1 MIKMKKSTHKVVF
14 FSALP
19 PYRGGISDFSELV
32 VSAMEQQYD
41 LKAFTFKKQYP
52 NFLFPGKT
60 QLSLNKLS
68 KSYPRIVSG
77 FNPLSYFSAVRQ
89 LKKSSP
95 TIFITNYWMTFFA
108 PMNVFF
114 SKSFKKDCLK
124 IAIIHNLIPHEKRFF
139 DTFFNRIFVKSYDGF
154 IVLSESVK
162 KDLLAIDPSA
172 KHCLLKHPSYNQ
184 FGEKIAR
191 KEAAAALGLDPTK
204 KILLFFGL
212 IRNYKGLDL
221 LLQAFSNLNK
231 EFILLIAGEVYGD
244 EINYTNLISKSKNNN
259 IHFVNQF
266 IEEQDVKL
274 YFSVADLCVLP
285 YKSATQSGIQALANS
300 FCLPVLISNVGGLA
314 EDIVDEKNGFI
325 LNDINPLAIQ
335 NKIEEI
341 FNENKLTQVEENL
354 KLENLLLNDTWTKF
368 SDSLIQFCDTL
379 KKNS

>member
-1 MIKMKKSTHKVVF
+1 MKKSAHKVVF

-32 VSAMEQQYD
+32 VGAMEQLSD

-60 QLSLNKLS
+60 QLSQNKLS
-68 KSYPRIVSG
+68 KSYPRIVTG
-77 FNPLSYFSAVRQ
+77 FNPLSYLSAVRQ

-114 SKSFKKDCLK
+114 SKFLNKNCIK
-124 IAIIHNLIPHEKRFF
+124 IAIIHNLVPHEKRFF
-139 DTFFNRIFVKSYDGF
+139 DSIFNRMFVKSYDGF

-162 KDLLAIDPSA
+162 NDLLAIDPAA
-172 KHCLLKHPSYNQ
+172 KHCLLKHPSYYQ
-184 FGEKIAR
+184 FGEKIVR
-191 KEAAAALGLDPTK
+191 EEAAAALGLDPTK

-221 LLQAFSNLNK
+221 LLQAFSNLNN
-231 EFILLIAGEVYGD
+231 EFSLVIAGEVYGE
-244 EINYTNLISKSKNNN
+244 EITYTNLIAKSKNKN

-266 IEEQDVKL
+266 IDEQDVKL

-325 LNDINPLAIQ
+325 LNDINPLVIQ
-335 NKIEEI
+335 HKIEVI
-341 FNENKLTQVEENL
+341 FKEMKILKVQENL
-354 KLENLLLNDTWTKF
+354 KRENLLLDDSWAKF
-368 SDSLIQFCDTL
+368 SESLIQFSERL
-379 KKNS
+379 EKE

>member
-32 VSAMEQQYD
+32 VSAMEQLCD

-77 FNPLSYFSAVRQ
+77 FNPLSYFNAVRQ

-114 SKSFKKDCLK
+114 SKSLKKDCLK

-139 DTFFNRIFVKSYDGF
+139 DSFFNRIFVKSYDGF

-162 KDLLAIDPSA
+162 KDLLVIDPSA

-244 EINYTNLISKSKNNN
+244 EITYTNLIAKSKNKN

-266 IEEQDVKL
+266 IDEQDVKL

-354 KLENLLLNDTWTKF
+354 KIENLLLNDTWTKF

>member
-32 VSAMEQQYD
+32 VSAMEQLCD

-68 KSYPRIVSG
+68 KSYPRIISG

-114 SKSFKKDCLK
+114 SKSLKKDCLK

-162 KDLLAIDPSA
+162 KDLLAIDPAA

-184 FGEKIAR
+184 FGDKIAR
-191 KEAAAALGLDPTK
+191 EEAAAALGLDPTK

-244 EINYTNLISKSKNNN
+244 EITYTNLIAKSKNKN

-266 IEEQDVKL
+266 IDEQDVKL

-335 NKIEEI
+335 KKIEEI
-341 FNENKLTQVEENL
+341 FNENKLIQVEENL
-354 KLENLLLNDTWTKF
+354 KIKNLFLNDTWSKF

>member
-32 VSAMEQQYD
+32 VSAMEQLCD
-41 LKAFTFKKQYP
+41 FKAFTFKKQYP

-60 QLSLNKLS
+60 QLSQNKLS

-77 FNPLSYFSAVRQ
+77 FNPLSYFSALRQ
-89 LKKSSP
+89 MKKSSP

-114 SKSFKKDCLK
+114 SKFLNKNCIK
-124 IAIIHNLIPHEKRFF
+124 IAIIHNLVPHEKRFF
-139 DTFFNRIFVKSYDGF
+139 DAFFNRMFVKSYDGF

-162 KDLLAIDPSA
+162 KDLLAIDPAA

-191 KEAAAALGLDPTK
+191 EEAANLLGLDPTK

-221 LLQAFSNLNK
+221 LLQAFSNLNN
-231 EFILLIAGEVYGD
+231 EFILLIAGEVYGE
-244 EINYTNLISKSKNNN
+244 EITYTNLIAKSKNKN

-266 IEEQDVKL
+266 IDEKDVKL

-325 LNDINPLAIQ
+325 LNDINPLVIQ
-335 NKIEEI
+335 HKIEVI
-341 FNENKLTQVEENL
+341 FKEMKILKVQENL
-354 KLENLLLNDTWTKF
+354 KRENLLLDDSWAKF
-368 SDSLIQFCDTL
+368 SESLIQFSERL
-379 KKNS
+379 EKE

>member
-1 MIKMKKSTHKVVF
+1 MKKLNPKVVF

-19 PYRGGISDFSELV
+19 PFRGGISDFSELV
-32 VSAMEQQYD
+32 LLALEKKCDV
-41 LKAFTFKKQYP
+41 KAYTFKNQYP
-52 NFLFPGKT
+52 KFLFPGKT
-60 QLSLNKLS
+60 QLSLK
-68 KSYPRIVSG
+68 KGTKKYPRIVSG
-77 FNPLSYFSAVRQ
+77 FNPFTYFSAARQ

-114 SKSFKKDCLK
+114 ARCFKKECIK
-124 IAIIHNLIPHEKRFF
+124 IAIIHNLVPHEKRFF
-139 DTFFNRIFVKSYDGF
+139 DSFFNRIFVKSYDGF

-162 KDLLAIDPSA
+162 KDLLAIVPTA
-172 KHCLLKHPSYNQ
+172 NHCLLKHPVYNQ
-184 FGEKIAR
+184 FGDKITR
-191 KEAAAALGLDPTK
+191 EAAATALGLDSSK

-221 LLQAFSNLNK
+221 LLQAFSNLNN

-244 EINYTNLISKSKNNN
+244 EITYTDLIAQSKNKN

-266 IEEQDVKL
+266 IDEQDVKL

-341 FNENKLTQVEENL
+341 FEEKKILKVQENL
-354 KLENLLLNDTWTKF
+354 KRENLLLDDSWAKF
-368 SDSLIQFCDTL
+368 SESLIQFSERL
-379 KKNS
+379 KKE

>member
-32 VSAMEQQYD
+32 VSAMEQLCD

-114 SKSFKKDCLK
+114 SKSLKKDCLK

-139 DTFFNRIFVKSYDGF
+139 DSFFNRIFVKSFDGF

-162 KDLLAIDPSA
+162 KDLLAIDPAA
-172 KHCLLKHPSYNQ
+172 KHCLLKHPCYNL

-244 EINYTNLISKSKNNN
+244 EITYTNVISKSKNNN
-259 IHFVNQF
+259 IHFVNKF
-266 IEEQDVKL
+266 IDEQDVKL

-285 YKSATQSGIQALANS
+285 YKSATQSGIKALANS

-314 EDIVDEKNGFI
+314 EDIVDDKNGFI

-341 FNENKLTQVEENL
+341 FNENKLIQVEENL
-354 KLENLLLNDTWTKF
+354 KIENLLLNDTWTKF

>member
-1 MIKMKKSTHKVVF
+1 MIKMKKLTHKVVF

-32 VSAMEQQYD
+32 VSAMEQLCD

-60 QLSLNKLS
+60 QLSHNKLS

-114 SKSFKKDCLK
+114 SKSLKKDCLK

-221 LLQAFSNLNK
+221 LLQAFSNLNN

-244 EINYTNLISKSKNNN
+244 EITYTNLISKSKNKN

-266 IEEQDVKL
+266 IDEQDVKL

-341 FNENKLTQVEENL
+341 FNENKLIQVEENL
-354 KLENLLLNDTWTKF
+354 KIKNLFLNDTWTKF

>member
-32 VSAMEQQYD
+32 VSAMEQLCD

-60 QLSLNKLS
+60 QLSQNKLA

-114 SKSFKKDCLK
+114 AKSIKKNCLK

-162 KDLLAIDPSA
+162 KDLLAIDPAA

-184 FGEKIAR
+184 FGEKITR
-191 KEAAAALGLDPTK
+191 EEAAAALALDPTK

-221 LLQAFSNLNK
+221 LLQAFSNLNN
-231 EFILLIAGEVYGD
+231 EFILLIAGEVYGE
-244 EINYTNLISKSKNNN
+244 EITYTNLITKSKNKN

-266 IEEQDVKL
+266 IDEQDVKL

-368 SDSLIQFCDTL
+368 SDSLFQFCDTL

>member
-32 VSAMEQQYD
+32 VSAMEQLCD

-89 LKKSSP
+89 IKKSSP

-114 SKSFKKDCLK
+114 SKSLKKDCLK

-244 EINYTNLISKSKNNN
+244 EITYTNLISKSKNKN

-266 IEEQDVKL
+266 IDEQDVKL

-335 NKIEEI
+335 KKIEEI
-341 FNENKLTQVEENL
+341 FNENKLIQVEENL
-354 KLENLLLNDTWTKF
+354 KIENLLLNDTWTKF

>member
-32 VSAMEQQYD
+32 VSAMEQLCD

-124 IAIIHNLIPHEKRFF
+124 IAIIHNLIPHEKRFL

-244 EINYTNLISKSKNNN
+244 EITYTNLISKSKNKN

-266 IEEQDVKL
+266 IDEQDVKL

-335 NKIEEI
+335 IKIEEI

>member
-32 VSAMEQQYD
+32 VCAMEQLCD

-60 QLSLNKLS
+60 QLSQNKLS

-77 FNPLSYFSAVRQ
+77 FNPLTYFSAVRQ

-114 SKSFKKDCLK
+114 SKSLKKDCLK

-221 LLQAFSNLNK
+221 LLQAFSNLNN

-244 EINYTNLISKSKNNN
+244 EITYTNLIAKSKNKN

-266 IEEQDVKL
+266 IDEQDVKL

-314 EDIVDEKNGFI
+314 EDILDEKNGFI

-368 SDSLIQFCDTL
+368 SESLIQFCDTL

>member
-32 VSAMEQQYD
+32 VSAMEQLCD

-77 FNPLSYFSAVRQ
+77 FNPLSYFNAVRQ

-114 SKSFKKDCLK
+114 SKSLKKDCLK

-139 DTFFNRIFVKSYDGF
+139 DSFFNRIFVKSYDGF

-221 LLQAFSNLNK
+221 LLQTFSNLSN

-244 EINYTNLISKSKNNN
+244 EITYTNLISKSKNKN

-266 IEEQDVKL
+266 IDEQDVKL

-341 FNENKLTQVEENL
+341 FNENKLIQVEENL
-354 KLENLLLNDTWTKF
+354 KLENLLLNDTWSKF

>member
-32 VSAMEQQYD
+32 VSAMEQLCD

-77 FNPLSYFSAVRQ
+77 FNPLSYFSAARQ

-114 SKSFKKDCLK
+114 SKSLKKDCLK

-244 EINYTNLISKSKNNN
+244 EITYTNLISKSKNKN

-266 IEEQDVKL
+266 IDEQDVKL

-285 YKSATQSGIQALANS
+285 YKSATQSGIKALANS

-314 EDIVDEKNGFI
+314 EDIVDDKNGFI

-341 FNENKLTQVEENL
+341 FNENKLTLVKENL
-354 KLENLLLNDTWTKF
+354 KLENLLLYDTWTKF

>member
-32 VSAMEQQYD
+32 VSAMEQLCD

-114 SKSFKKDCLK
+114 SKSLKKDCLK

-162 KDLLAIDPSA
+162 KDLLAIDPAA

-221 LLQAFSNLNK
+221 LLQAFSNLNN

-244 EINYTNLISKSKNNN
+244 EITYTNLITKSKNKN

-266 IEEQDVKL
+266 IDEQDVKL

-335 NKIEEI
+335 KKIEEI
-341 FNENKLTQVEENL
+341 FNENKLIQVEENL
-354 KLENLLLNDTWTKF
+354 KIKNLFLNDTWSKF

>member
-32 VSAMEQQYD
+32 VSAMEQLCD

-60 QLSLNKLS
+60 QLSHNKFS

-114 SKSFKKDCLK
+114 SKSLKKDCLK

-162 KDLLAIDPSA
+162 KDLLAIDPA
-172 KHCLLKHPSYNQ
+172 AQYCLLKHPSYNQ
-184 FGEKIAR
+184 FGDKIAR
-191 KEAAAALGLDPTK
+191 EEAAAALGLDSTK

-244 EINYTNLISKSKNNN
+244 EITYTNLISKSKNKN

-266 IEEQDVKL
+266 IDEQDVKL

-314 EDIVDEKNGFI
+314 EEIVDEKNGFI

>member
-32 VSAMEQQYD
+32 VSAMEQLCD

-89 LKKSSP
+89 IKKSSP

-114 SKSFKKDCLK
+114 SKSLKKDCLK

-162 KDLLAIDPSA
+162 KDLLAIDPAA

-184 FGEKIAR
+184 FGDKIAR
-191 KEAAAALGLDPTK
+191 EEAAAALGLDPTK

-244 EINYTNLISKSKNNN
+244 EITYTNLIAKSKNKN

-266 IEEQDVKL
+266 IDEQDVKL

-335 NKIEEI
+335 KKIEEI
-341 FNENKLTQVEENL
+341 FNENKLIQVEENL
-354 KLENLLLNDTWTKF
+354 KIKNLFLNDTWSKF

>member
-1 MIKMKKSTHKVVF
+1 MIKMSKSTHKVVF

-32 VSAMEQQYD
+32 VSAMEQLCD

-52 NFLFPGKT
+52 DFLFPGKT
-60 QLSLNKLS
+60 QLSHNKFS

-77 FNPLSYFSAVRQ
+77 FNPLTYFSAVRQ

-108 PMNVFF
+108 PMNIFF
-114 SKSFKKDCLK
+114 SKSLKNECLK

-139 DTFFNRIFVKSYDGF
+139 DSFFNRIFVKSYDGF

-162 KDLLAIDPSA
+162 KDLLAIDPTA

-184 FGEKIAR
+184 FGDKIAR
-191 KEAAAALGLDPTK
+191 EEAAAALGLDPTK

-221 LLQAFSNLNK
+221 LLEAFSNLNK

-244 EINYTNLISKSKNNN
+244 EITYSNLISKSKNKN

-266 IEEQDVKL
+266 IDEQDVKL

-354 KLENLLLNDTWTKF
+354 KLENILLNDTWTKF

>member
-32 VSAMEQQYD
+32 VSAMEQLCD

-114 SKSFKKDCLK
+114 SKSLKKDCLK

-244 EINYTNLISKSKNNN
+244 EITYTSLISKSKNKN

-266 IEEQDVKL
+266 IDEQDVKL

-354 KLENLLLNDTWTKF
+354 KIENLLLNDTWTKF

>member
-32 VSAMEQQYD
+32 VSAMEQLCD

-60 QLSLNKLS
+60 QLSHNKLS

-114 SKSFKKDCLK
+114 SKSLKKDCLK

-139 DTFFNRIFVKSYDGF
+139 DSFFNRIFVKSFDGF

-162 KDLLAIDPSA
+162 KDLLAIDPAA
-172 KHCLLKHPSYNQ
+172 KHCLLKHPCYNL

-244 EINYTNLISKSKNNN
+244 EITYTNLIAKSKNKN

-266 IEEQDVKL
+266 IDEQYVKL

-325 LNDINPLAIQ
+325 LHDINPLAIQ

-341 FNENKLTQVEENL
+341 FNENKLIQVEENL
-354 KLENLLLNDTWTKF
+354 KIENLLLNDTWTKF

>member
-1 MIKMKKSTHKVVF
+1 MIKMKKSKHKVVF

-32 VSAMEQQYD
+32 VGAMEQLCD

-60 QLSLNKLS
+60 QLSQNKLS

-114 SKSFKKDCLK
+114 SMFLNKNCIK
-124 IAIIHNLIPHEKRFF
+124 IAIIHNLVPHEKRFF
-139 DTFFNRIFVKSYDGF
+139 DRIFNRMFVKSYDGF

-162 KDLLAIDPSA
+162 KDLLAIDPAA
-172 KHCLLKHPSYNQ
+172 KHCLFKHPSYNQ
-184 FGEKIAR
+184 FGEKIVR
-191 KEAAAALGLDPTK
+191 EEAAAALGLDPTK

-221 LLQAFSNLNK
+221 LLQAFSNLNN
-231 EFILLIAGEVYGD
+231 EFSLVIAGEVYGE
-244 EINYTNLISKSKNNN
+244 EITYTNLIAKSKNKN

-266 IEEQDVKL
+266 IDEQDVKL

-314 EDIVDEKNGFI
+314 EEIVDEKNGFI
-325 LNDINPLAIQ
+325 LNDINPLVIQ
-335 NKIEEI
+335 HKIELI
-341 FNENKLTQVEENL
+341 FKEMKILKVQENL
-354 KLENLLLNDTWTKF
+354 KRENLLLEDSWAKF
-368 SDSLIQFCDTL
+368 SESLIQFSERL
-379 KKNS
+379 EKE

>member
-32 VSAMEQQYD
+32 VSAMEQLCD

-60 QLSLNKLS
+60 QLSQNKLA

-89 LKKSSP
+89 IKKSSP

-108 PMNVFF
+108 PMNIFF
-114 SKSFKKDCLK
+114 AKFLNKNCIK
-124 IAIIHNLIPHEKRFF
+124 IAIIHNLVPHEKRFF
-139 DTFFNRIFVKSYDGF
+139 DSFFNRIFVKSYDGF

-162 KDLLAIDPSA
+162 KDLLAIVPTA
-172 KHCLLKHPSYNQ
+172 NHCLLKHPVYNQ
-184 FGEKIAR
+184 FGDKITR
-191 KEAAAALGLDPTK
+191 EAAATALGLDSSK

-221 LLQAFSNLNK
+221 LLQAFSNLNN

-244 EINYTNLISKSKNNN
+244 EITYTDLIAQSKNKN

-266 IEEQDVKL
+266 IDEQDVKL

-341 FNENKLTQVEENL
+341 FEEKKILKVQENL
-354 KLENLLLNDTWTKF
+354 KRENLLLDDSWAKF
-368 SDSLIQFCDTL
+368 SESLIQFSERL
-379 KKNS
+379 KKE

>member
-19 PYRGGISDFSELV
+19 PFRGGISDFSELV
-32 VSAMEQQYD
+32 VSAMEQLCD

-60 QLSLNKLS
+60 QLSQNKLA

-89 LKKSSP
+89 LKKFSP

-114 SKSFKKDCLK
+114 SKSLKKECLK
-124 IAIIHNLIPHEKRFF
+124 IAIIHNLVPHEKRFF
-139 DTFFNRIFVKSYDGF
+139 DKVFNRMFVKSYDGF

-162 KDLLAIDPSA
+162 KDLLSIDPAA
-172 KHCLLKHPSYNQ
+172 KHCLLKHPSYNK
-184 FGEKIAR
+184 FGDKIAR
-191 KEAAAALGLDPTK
+191 EEVAAALGLDPSR

-221 LLQAFSNLNK
+221 LLQAFSNLNN
-231 EFILLIAGEVYGD
+231 EFSLVIAGEVYGE
-244 EINYTNLISKSKNNN
+244 EITFTNLIAKSKNKN

-266 IEEQDVKL
+266 IDEQDVKL

>member
-19 PYRGGISDFSELV
+19 PFRGGISDFSELV
-32 VSAMEQQYD
+32 VSAMEKHCD

-52 NFLFPGKT
+52 NFFFPGKT
-60 QLSLNKLS
+60 QLSQNKLS

-77 FNPLSYFSAVRQ
+77 FNPLSYFSAIRQ

-114 SKSFKKDCLK
+114 SKSLKKECLK
-124 IAIIHNLIPHEKRFF
+124 IAIIHNLVPHEKRFF
-139 DTFFNRIFVKSYDGF
+139 DKVFNRMFVKSYDGF
-154 IVLSESVK
+154 IVLSEAVK
-162 KDLLAIDPSA
+162 KDLLAIDPAA
-172 KHCLLKHPSYNQ
+172 KHCLLKHPSYNK
-184 FGEKIAR
+184 FGDKIAR
-191 KEAAAALGLDPTK
+191 EEVAAALGLDPTK

-221 LLQAFSNLNK
+221 LLQAFSNLNN
-231 EFILLIAGEVYGD
+231 EFSLVIAGEVYGA
-244 EINYTNLISKSKNNN
+244 EIIYTNLIAKSKNKN

-266 IEEQDVKL
+266 IDEKDVKL

-341 FNENKLTQVEENL
+341 FNENKLIQVEENL

>member
-114 SKSFKKDCLK
+114 SKSLKKDCLK

-184 FGEKIAR
+184 FGDKIAR
-191 KEAAAALGLDPTK
+191 EEAAAALGLDPTK

-221 LLQAFSNLNK
+221 LLQAFSNLSN
-231 EFILLIAGEVYGD
+231 EFSLLIAGEVYGD
-244 EINYTNLISKSKNNN
+244 EITYTNLIAKSKNKN

-266 IEEQDVKL
+266 IDEQDVKL

-341 FNENKLTQVEENL
+341 FNENKLTLVKENL
-354 KLENLLLNDTWTKF
+354 KLENLLLYDTWTKF

>member
-32 VSAMEQQYD
+32 VSAMEKQHD

-60 QLSLNKLS
+60 QLSHNKLA

-114 SKSFKKDCLK
+114 SKSLKKDCLK

-139 DTFFNRIFVKSYDGF
+139 DSFFNRIFVKSYDGF

-162 KDLLAIDPSA
+162 KDLLAIDPDA
-172 KHCLLKHPSYNQ
+172 KYCLLKHPSYNQ

-191 KEAAAALGLDPTK
+191 KEAAAALGIDPTK

-221 LLQAFSNLNK
+221 LLQAFSNLSN
-231 EFILLIAGEVYGD
+231 EFSLLIAGEVYGD
-244 EINYTNLISKSKNNN
+244 EITYTSLISKSKNKN

-266 IEEQDVKL
+266 IDEQDVKL

-314 EDIVDEKNGFI
+314 EDIVDEKNGFM

-341 FNENKLTQVEENL
+341 FNENKLTQIEENL
-354 KLENLLLNDTWTKF
+354 KMDNLLLNDTWTKF
-368 SDSLIQFCDTL
+368 SDSIIQFCVTL
-379 KKNS
+379 EKNS

>member
-1 MIKMKKSTHKVVF
+1 MKKSTHKVVF

-32 VSAMEQQYD
+32 VSAMEQLCD

-60 QLSLNKLS
+60 QLSHNKFS

-77 FNPLSYFSAVRQ
+77 FYPLSYFSAVRQ

-114 SKSFKKDCLK
+114 SKSLKKDCLK

-162 KDLLAIDPSA
+162 KDLLAIDPAA

-244 EINYTNLISKSKNNN
+244 EITYTNLIAKSKNKN

-266 IEEQDVKL
+266 IDEQDVKL

-341 FNENKLTQVEENL
+341 FNENKLIQVEENL
-354 KLENLLLNDTWTKF
+354 KIENLLLNDTWTKF

>member
-162 KDLLAIDPSA
+162 KDLLAIDPTA

-184 FGEKIAR
+184 FGDKIAR
-191 KEAAAALGLDPTK
+191 EEAAAALGLDPTK

-244 EINYTNLISKSKNNN
+244 EITYTNLISKSKNNN
-259 IHFVNQF
+259 IHFVNKF
-266 IEEQDVKL
+266 IDEQDVKL

-325 LNDINPLAIQ
+325 LNDINPLTIQ

>member
-244 EINYTNLISKSKNNN
+244 EINYTNLISKSKNKN
-259 IHFVNQF
+259 IHFVNKF
-266 IEEQDVKL
+266 IDEQDVKL

-325 LNDINPLAIQ
+325 LHDINPLAIQ

-341 FNENKLTQVEENL
+341 FNENKLTLVKENL

>member
-32 VSAMEQQYD
+32 VGAMEQLSD

-60 QLSLNKLS
+60 QLSQNKLA

-114 SKSFKKDCLK
+114 SKSLKKDCLK

-139 DTFFNRIFVKSYDGF
+139 DRIFNRIFVKSYDGF

-162 KDLLAIDPSA
+162 KDLLAIDPAA

-184 FGEKIAR
+184 FGDKIER
-191 KEAAAALGLDPTK
+191 EEAAAALGLDPTK

-221 LLQAFSNLNK
+221 LLQAFSNLNN
-231 EFILLIAGEVYGD
+231 EFSLVIAGEVYVE
-244 EINYTNLISKSKNNN
+244 EITYTNLIAKSKNKN

-266 IEEQDVKL
+266 IDEQDVKL

-341 FNENKLTQVEENL
+341 FNENKLTLVKENL
-354 KLENLLLNDTWTKF
+354 KLENLLLYDTWTKF

>member
-1 MIKMKKSTHKVVF
+1 MKKSNHKVVF

-244 EINYTNLISKSKNNN
+244 EITYTNLIAKSKNKN

-266 IEEQDVKL
+266 IDEQDVKL

-325 LNDINPLAIQ
+325 LNDINPLVIQ

-354 KLENLLLNDTWTKF
+354 KIENLLLNDTWTKF

>member
-1 MIKMKKSTHKVVF
+1 MSKMSKSTHKVVF

-32 VSAMEQQYD
+32 VSAMEQLCD

-77 FNPLSYFSAVRQ
+77 FNPLSYFNAVRQ

-114 SKSFKKDCLK
+114 SKSVKKDCLK

-162 KDLLAIDPSA
+162 KDLLAIDPTA

-184 FGEKIAR
+184 FGDKIAR
-191 KEAAAALGLDPTK
+191 EEAAAALGLDPTK

-244 EINYTNLISKSKNNN
+244 EITYTNLISKSKNKN

-266 IEEQDVKL
+266 IDEQDVKL

-300 FCLPVLISNVGGLA
+300 FCLPVLISNVGGLV

-325 LNDINPLAIQ
+325 LNDINPLVIQ

-354 KLENLLLNDTWTKF
+354 KIENLLLNDTWTKF

>member
-32 VSAMEQQYD
+32 VSAMEQLCD

-60 QLSLNKLS
+60 QLSHNKFS

-114 SKSFKKDCLK
+114 SKSLKKDCLK

-191 KEAAAALGLDPTK
+191 KEAAAALGLDSTK

-244 EINYTNLISKSKNNN
+244 EITYTSLISKSKNKN

-266 IEEQDVKL
+266 IDEQDVKL

-285 YKSATQSGIQALANS
+285 YKSATQSGIKALANS

-314 EDIVDEKNGFI
+314 EEIVDEKNGFI

>member
-32 VSAMEQQYD
+32 VCAMEQLCD

-89 LKKSSP
+89 IKKSSP

-114 SKSFKKDCLK
+114 SKSLKKDCLK

-162 KDLLAIDPSA
+162 KDLLAIDPAA
-172 KHCLLKHPSYNQ
+172 KHCLLKHPCYNL

-244 EINYTNLISKSKNNN
+244 EITYTNLIAKSKNKN

-266 IEEQDVKL
+266 IDEQDVKL

-325 LNDINPLAIQ
+325 LNDVNPLAIQ

-341 FNENKLTQVEENL
+341 FNENKLIQIEENL
-354 KLENLLLNDTWTKF
+354 KIENLLLNDSWTKF

>member
-32 VSAMEQQYD
+32 VSAMEQLCD

-114 SKSFKKDCLK
+114 SKSLKKDCLK

-244 EINYTNLISKSKNNN
+244 EITYTNLIAKSKNKN

-266 IEEQDVKL
+266 IDEQDVKL

-325 LNDINPLAIQ
+325 FNDINPLAIQ

-341 FNENKLTQVEENL
+341 FNENKLIQIEENL
-354 KLENLLLNDTWTKF
+354 KIENLLLNDTWTKF

>member
-32 VSAMEQQYD
+32 VSAMEQLCD

-114 SKSFKKDCLK
+114 SKSLKKDCLK

-244 EINYTNLISKSKNNN
+244 EITYTNVISKSKNNN
-259 IHFVNQF
+259 IHFVNKF
-266 IEEQDVKL
+266 IDEQDVKL

-285 YKSATQSGIQALANS
+285 YKSATQSGIKALANS

-314 EDIVDEKNGFI
+314 EDIVDDKNGFI

-341 FNENKLTQVEENL
+341 FNENKLIQVEENL
-354 KLENLLLNDTWTKF
+354 KIENLLLNDTWTKF

>member
-114 SKSFKKDCLK
+114 AKSLKKECLK
-124 IAIIHNLIPHEKRFF
+124 IAIIHNLVPHEKRFF
-139 DTFFNRIFVKSYDGF
+139 DKVFNRIFVKSYDGF

-162 KDLLAIDPSA
+162 KDLLAIDPAA
-172 KHCLLKHPSYNQ
+172 KYCLLKHPSYNQ

-191 KEAAAALGLDPTK
+191 KEAAEALGLDPTK

-244 EINYTNLISKSKNNN
+244 EITYTNLIAKSKNKN

-266 IEEQDVKL
+266 INEQDVKL

-300 FCLPVLISNVGGLA
+300 FCLPVLISNVGGLV

-325 LNDINPLAIQ
+325 LNEINPLAIQ

-354 KLENLLLNDTWTKF
+354 KIENLLLNDMWTKF

>member
-1 MIKMKKSTHKVVF
+1 MKKSAHKVVF

-32 VSAMEQQYD
+32 VGAMEQLSD

-60 QLSLNKLS
+60 QLSHNMLV

-114 SKSFKKDCLK
+114 SKFLNKNCIK
-124 IAIIHNLIPHEKRFF
+124 IAIIHNLVPHEKRFF
-139 DTFFNRIFVKSYDGF
+139 DSIFNRMFVKSYDGF

-162 KDLLAIDPSA
+162 NDLLAIDPAA

-221 LLQAFSNLNK
+221 LLQAFSNLNN
-231 EFILLIAGEVYGD
+231 EFSLVIAGEVYGD
-244 EINYTNLISKSKNNN
+244 EITYTNLIAKSKNKN

-266 IEEQDVKL
+266 IDEQDVKL

-325 LNDINPLAIQ
+325 LNDINPLVIQ
-335 NKIEEI
+335 HKIEVI
-341 FNENKLTQVEENL
+341 FKEMKILKVQENL
-354 KLENLLLNDTWTKF
+354 KRENLLLDDSWAKF
-368 SDSLIQFCDTL
+368 SESLIQFSERL
-379 KKNS
+379 EKE